1 MTRNEYQTCMGWI
14 AANIR
19 ESPHENRYQTS
30 YFLKHCLERDTGI
43 YTDNETF
50 KAMMVDAGH
59 KPVDESK
66 RNATYKIKRVPIEA
80 KILIQEGGA
89 AYGR

>member
-14 AANIR
+14 AVNVR

-30 YFLKHCLERDTGI
+30 YYLKHCLERDTGI

-50 KAMMVDAGH
+50 KSMMLEAGH
-59 KPVDESK
+59 CPVDESK

-80 KILIQEGGA
+80 KILIREGGA
-89 AYGR
+89 NG

>member
-50 KAMMVDAGH
+50 KSMMREAGHCPVDAL
-59 KPVDESK
+59 K
-66 RNATYKIKRVPIEA
+66 RKATYKIKRILVEA
-80 KILIQEGGA
+80 NKLILEGGV
-89 AYGR
+89 YDQ